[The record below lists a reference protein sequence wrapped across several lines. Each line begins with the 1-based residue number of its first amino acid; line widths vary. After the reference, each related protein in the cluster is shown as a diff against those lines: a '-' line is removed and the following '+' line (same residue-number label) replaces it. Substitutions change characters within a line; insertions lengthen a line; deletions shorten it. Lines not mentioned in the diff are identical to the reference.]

1 MPCNAAARL
10 SETKPFTASII
21 INQMKTGKL
30 IIISAPSGCG
40 KSTIIGDIM
49 DRGEL
54 DLQFSVSATNRKP
67 RAGEVDGVN
76 YHFLS
81 DEQFK
86 DLIAQGAFVEYE
98 QVYPGRY
105 YGTLRS
111 EIQNRVDA
119 GHNVILDIDVNG
131 GMNVRR
137 QFGDEAVSIF
147 IAPPSIDE
155 LRRRLEQRGSESA
168 EAIEERVGRAAYE
181 LGFSDKF
188 DHVVVND
195 DLKKAIGDIEAL
207 IAGFINTSGN

>member
-1 MPCNAAARL
+1 MN
-10 SETKPFTASII
+10 K
-21 INQMKTGKL
+21 GKL

-67 RAGEVDGVN
+67 RPGEVDGVS

-81 DEQFK
+81 DEEFK
-86 DLIAQGAFVEYE
+86 DLIANGAFVEYE

-137 QFGDEAVSIF
+137 QFGDEALSIF

-155 LRRRLEQRGSESA
+155 LRRRLVQRGSESP
-168 EAIEERVGRAAYE
+168 EAIEERVGRAEYE
-181 LGFSDKF
+181 LGFRDRF

-195 DLKKAIGDIEAL
+195 ELPRAIGEIEKL
-207 IAGFINTSGN
+207 MAGFINKDKN

>member
-1 MPCNAAARL
+1 MN
-10 SETKPFTASII
+10 K
-21 INQMKTGKL
+21 GKL

-67 RAGEVDGVN
+67 RPGEVDGVS

-81 DEQFK
+81 DEEFK
-86 DLIAQGAFVEYE
+86 DLIANGAFVEYE

-137 QFGDEAVSIF
+137 QFGDEALSIF
-147 IAPPSIDE
+147 IAPPSVDE
-155 LRRRLEQRGSESA
+155 LRRRLVQRGSESP
-168 EAIEERVGRAAYE
+168 EAIEERVGRAEYE
-181 LGFSDKF
+181 LGFRDRF

-195 DLKKAIGDIEAL
+195 ELPRAIGEIEKLMAD
-207 IAGFINTSGN
+207 FINKDKN

>member
-1 MPCNAAARL
+1 MN
-10 SETKPFTASII
+10 K
-21 INQMKTGKL
+21 GKL

-40 KSTIIGDIM
+40 KSTIIGNIM

-67 RAGEVDGVN
+67 RPGEVDGVS

-81 DEQFK
+81 DEEFK
-86 DLIAQGAFVEYE
+86 DLIANGAFVEYE

-137 QFGDEAVSIF
+137 QFGDEALSIF

-155 LRRRLEQRGSESA
+155 LRRRLVQRGSESP
-168 EAIEERVGRAAYE
+168 EAIEERVGRAEYE
-181 LGFSDKF
+181 LGFRDRF

-195 DLKKAIGDIEAL
+195 ELPRAIGEIEKLMAD
-207 IAGFINTSGN
+207 FINIDKN

>member
-1 MPCNAAARL
+1 MN
-10 SETKPFTASII
+10 K
-21 INQMKTGKL
+21 GKL

-67 RAGEVDGVN
+67 RPGEVDGVS

-81 DEQFK
+81 DEEFK
-86 DLIAQGAFVEYE
+86 DLIANGAFVEYE

-137 QFGDEAVSIF
+137 QFGDEALSIF
-147 IAPPSIDE
+147 IAPPSVDE
-155 LRRRLEQRGSESA
+155 LRRRLVQRGSESP
-168 EAIEERVGRAAYE
+168 EAIEERVGRAEYE
-181 LGFSDKF
+181 LGFRDRF

-195 DLKKAIGDIEAL
+195 ELPRAIGEIEKLMAD
-207 IAGFINTSGN
+207 FINKDQN

>member
-1 MPCNAAARL
+1 
-10 SETKPFTASII
+10 
-21 INQMKTGKL
+21 MKKGKL

-67 RAGEVDGVN
+67 RNGEIDGVN

-81 DEQFK
+81 DQQFN

-111 EIQNRVDA
+111 ELQNSIEK
-119 GHNVILDIDVNG
+119 GHNVILDIDVKG
-131 GMNVRR
+131 GVNVKK
-137 QFGDEAVSIF
+137 QFGENSISIF
-147 IAPPSIDE
+147 IAPPDIEE
-155 LRRRLEQRGSESA
+155 LRKRLKGRGSDSDE
-168 EAIEERVGRAAYE
+168 EIEQRVGRAEYE
-181 LGFSDKF
+181 IGFQNEY
-188 DHVVVND
+188 DHVVIND
-195 DLKKAIGDIEAL
+195 TLQEAIAKIEHL
-207 IAGFINTSGN
+207 ITDFINK

>member
-1 MPCNAAARL
+1 MN
-10 SETKPFTASII
+10 K
-21 INQMKTGKL
+21 GKL

-67 RAGEVDGVN
+67 RPGEVDGVS

-81 DEQFK
+81 DEEFT
-86 DLIAQGAFVEYE
+86 DLIANGAFVEYE

-137 QFGDEAVSIF
+137 QFGDEALSIF

-155 LRRRLEQRGSESA
+155 LRRRLVQRGSESP
-168 EAIEERVGRAAYE
+168 EAIEERVGRAEYE
-181 LGFSDKF
+181 LGFRDRF

-195 DLKKAIGDIEAL
+195 ELPRAIGEIEKLMAD
-207 IAGFINTSGN
+207 FINKDKN

>member
-1 MPCNAAARL
+1 MN
-10 SETKPFTASII
+10 K
-21 INQMKTGKL
+21 GKL

-67 RAGEVDGVN
+67 RPGEVDGVS

-81 DEQFK
+81 DEEFK
-86 DLIAQGAFVEYE
+86 DLIANGAFVEYE

-137 QFGDEAVSIF
+137 QFGDEALSIF
-147 IAPPSIDE
+147 IAPPSVDE
-155 LRRRLEQRGSESA
+155 LRRRLVQRGSESP
-168 EAIEERVGRAAYE
+168 EAIEERVGRAEYE
-181 LGFSDKF
+181 LGFRDRF

-195 DLKKAIGDIEAL
+195 ELPRAIGEIEKL
-207 IAGFINTSGN
+207 MAGFINKEKN